1 MDKKVWIRILTDDE
15 ELKLLKKENS
25 KLKLEARLR
34 KSLSV
39 ELERQKGIV
48 QAAKEEAEKQQQLL
62 QKASDRLSK
71 YLSPQICEQIFSD
84 VEFDTGTGRKKL
96 TIFFSDI
103 VNFTSITESMEAE
116 ELSGFL
122 NFYLTNMCEIA
133 LKYGGTIDKFIGD
146 SVMIFFG
153 DPQSKGPEQ
162 DALACCNMGIE
173 MLAFVEKNEELFKEQ
188 FNFPEKLEIRIGVHS
203 GVCSVGNFGS
213 DQRLDYTVIG
223 RAVNVAAR
231 LEQAAPNNSMLFSN
245 STKSLLGDTFQV
257 SDSIEVKAKGIDRPI
272 IGYILTNQVSKRS
285 LVTVKEEGISLK
297 FDPSIVDKKE
307 VDKFLLKIKQ

>member
-1 MDKKVWIRILTDDE
+1 MIDDE

-71 YLSPQICEQIFSD
+71 YLAPQICEQIFSD

-162 DALACCNMGIE
+162 DALACCNMGLE

-231 LEQAAPNNSMLFSN
+231 LEQAAPKNSMLFSN

-272 IGYILTNQVSKRS
+272 IGYILTNQISKRS
-285 LVTVKEEGISLK
+285 LVTVHEEGISVK
-297 FDPSIVDKKE
+297 FDPSIIDKKE

>member
-1 MDKKVWIRILTDDE
+1 MIDDE

-162 DALACCNMGIE
+162 DALACCNMGLE

-231 LEQAAPNNSMLFSN
+231 LEQAAPKNSMLFSN
-245 STKSLLGDTFQV
+245 STKSLLRDTFQV

>member
-1 MDKKVWIRILTDDE
+1 
-15 ELKLLKKENS
+15 
-25 KLKLEARLR
+25 
-34 KSLSV
+34 
-39 ELERQKGIV
+39 
-48 QAAKEEAEKQQQLL
+48 
-62 QKASDRLSK
+62 
-71 YLSPQICEQIFSD
+71 
-84 VEFDTGTGRKKL
+84 
-96 TIFFSDI
+96 
-103 VNFTSITESMEAE
+103 MEAE

-153 DPQSKGPEQ
+153 DPQSHGPEQ
-162 DALACCNMGIE
+162 DALACCNMGLE

-231 LEQAAPNNSMLFSN
+231 LEQAAPKNSMLVSN

-272 IGYILTNQVSKRS
+272 IGYILTNQISKRS
-285 LVTVKEEGISLK
+285 LVTIKEEGISLK
-297 FDPSIVDKKE
+297 FDPNIVDKKE

>member
-1 MDKKVWIRILTDDE
+1 MTDDE

-162 DALACCNMGIE
+162 DALACCNMGLE
-173 MLAFVEKNEELFKEQ
+173 MLTFVEKNEELFKEQ

-231 LEQAAPNNSMLFSN
+231 LEQAAPKNSMLFSN

-272 IGYILTNQVSKRS
+272 IGYILTNQISKRS
-285 LVTVKEEGISLK
+285 LVTVKEEGISVK
-297 FDPSIVDKKE
+297 FDPNIVDKKE

>member
-1 MDKKVWIRILTDDE
+1 MIDDE

-162 DALACCNMGIE
+162 DALACCNMGLE

-231 LEQAAPNNSMLFSN
+231 LEQAAPKNSMLFSN

-272 IGYILTNQVSKRS
+272 IGYILTNQISKRS
-285 LVTVKEEGISLK
+285 LVTVNEEGISLK
-297 FDPSIVDKKE
+297 FDPGIVDKNE
-307 VDKFLLKIKQ
+307 VDRFLLKIKQKL

>member
-1 MDKKVWIRILTDDE
+1 MIDDE

-162 DALACCNMGIE
+162 DALACCNMGLE

-231 LEQAAPNNSMLFSN
+231 LEQAAPKNSMLFSN

-272 IGYILTNQVSKRS
+272 IGYILTNQISKRS
-285 LVTVKEEGISLK
+285 LVTVNEEGISLK
-297 FDPSIVDKKE
+297 FDPSIIDKKE

>member
-1 MDKKVWIRILTDDE
+1 MTDDE

-84 VEFDTGTGRKKL
+84 IEFDTGTGRKKL

-133 LKYGGTIDKFIGD
+133 LKFGGTIDKFIGD

-162 DALACCNMGIE
+162 DALACCNMGLE
-173 MLAFVEKNEELFKEQ
+173 MLAFVENNEELFKEQ

-231 LEQAAPNNSMLFSN
+231 LEQAAPKNSMLFSN

-272 IGYILTNQVSKRS
+272 IGYILTNKVSKRS

-307 VDKFLLKIKQ
+307 VDKFLLKIKQGL

>member
-1 MDKKVWIRILTDDE
+1 MINDE

-162 DALACCNMGIE
+162 DALACCNMGLE

-231 LEQAAPNNSMLFSN
+231 LEQAAPKNSMLFSN
-245 STKSLLGDTFQV
+245 STKSLLADTFQV

-272 IGYILTNQVSKRS
+272 IGYILTNQISKRS

-307 VDKFLLKIKQ
+307 VDKFLSKIKQ

>member
-1 MDKKVWIRILTDDE
+1 MTDEE

-162 DALACCNMGIE
+162 DALACCNMGLE

-231 LEQAAPNNSMLFSN
+231 LEQAAPKNSMLFSN

-272 IGYILTNQVSKRS
+272 IGYILTNQISKRS
-285 LVTVKEEGISLK
+285 LVTVKEEGISVK

>member
-1 MDKKVWIRILTDDE
+1 MTDEE

-71 YLSPQICEQIFSD
+71 YVSPQIREQIFSD

-153 DPQSKGPEQ
+153 DPQSQGLEQ
-162 DALACCNMGIE
+162 DALACCNMGLE
-173 MLAFVEKNEELFKEQ
+173 MLAFVEKNEELFKEK

-272 IGYILTNQVSKRS
+272 IGYILTNQVLKRS

>member
-1 MDKKVWIRILTDDE
+1 MIDDE

-162 DALACCNMGIE
+162 DALACCNMGLE

-231 LEQAAPNNSMLFSN
+231 LEQAAPKNSMLFSN

-257 SDSIEVKAKGIDRPI
+257 SDSIEVKAKGINRPI
-272 IGYILTNQVSKRS
+272 IGYILTNQISKRS
-285 LVTVKEEGISLK
+285 LVTVNEEGISLK
-297 FDPSIVDKKE
+297 FDPSIIDKKE

>member
-1 MDKKVWIRILTDDE
+1 MIDDE

-84 VEFDTGTGRKKL
+84 IEFDTGTGRKKL

-162 DALACCNMGIE
+162 DALACCNMGLE

-231 LEQAAPNNSMLFSN
+231 LEQAAPKNSMLFSN

>member
-1 MDKKVWIRILTDDE
+1 MTDEE

-231 LEQAAPNNSMLFSN
+231 LEQAAPKNSMLFSN

-272 IGYILTNQVSKRS
+272 IGYILTNQISKRS
-285 LVTVKEEGISLK
+285 LVTVKEEGISVK
-297 FDPSIVDKKE
+297 FDPNIVDKKE

>member
-1 MDKKVWIRILTDDE
+1 MIDDE

-153 DPQSKGPEQ
+153 DPQSQGLEK
-162 DALACCNMGIE
+162 DALACCNMGLE
-173 MLAFVEKNEELFKEQ
+173 MLAFVEKNEELFKEK

-231 LEQAAPNNSMLFSN
+231 LEQAAPKNSMLFSN

-272 IGYILTNQVSKRS
+272 IGYILTNQISKRS
-285 LVTVKEEGISLK
+285 LVTVNEEGISLK

>member
-1 MDKKVWIRILTDDE
+1 MIDDE

-162 DALACCNMGIE
+162 DALACCNMGLE

-231 LEQAAPNNSMLFSN
+231 LEQAAPKNSMLFSN

-272 IGYILTNQVSKRS
+272 IGYILTNQISKRS
-285 LVTVKEEGISLK
+285 LVTVKEEGISVK
-297 FDPSIVDKKE
+297 FDPNIVDKKE

>member
-1 MDKKVWIRILTDDE
+1 MTDDE

-48 QAAKEEAEKQQQLL
+48 QTAKEEAEKQQQLL

>member
-1 MDKKVWIRILTDDE
+1 MTDDE

-48 QAAKEEAEKQQQLL
+48 QAAKEEAEKQQQLF

-162 DALACCNMGIE
+162 DALACCNMGLE

-231 LEQAAPNNSMLFSN
+231 LEQAAPKNSMLFSN

-272 IGYILTNQVSKRS
+272 IGYILTNQISKRS
-285 LVTVKEEGISLK
+285 LVTVKEEGISVK
-297 FDPSIVDKKE
+297 FDPNIVDKKE

>member
-1 MDKKVWIRILTDDE
+1 MTDEE

-162 DALACCNMGIE
+162 DALACCNMGLE

-231 LEQAAPNNSMLFSN
+231 LEQAAPKNSMLFSN

-272 IGYILTNQVSKRS
+272 IGYILTNKVSKRS

>member
-1 MDKKVWIRILTDDE
+1 MTDEE

-162 DALACCNMGIE
+162 DALACCNMGLE

-231 LEQAAPNNSMLFSN
+231 LEQAAPKNSMLFSN

-285 LVTVKEEGISLK
+285 LVTVKEAGISLK

>member
-1 MDKKVWIRILTDDE
+1 MTEDE

-162 DALACCNMGIE
+162 DALACCNMGLE

-231 LEQAAPNNSMLFSN
+231 LEQAAPKNSMLFSN

-272 IGYILTNQVSKRS
+272 IGYILTNQISKRS
-285 LVTVKEEGISLK
+285 LVTVNEEGISLK

>member
-1 MDKKVWIRILTDDE
+1 MTDEE

-146 SVMIFFG
+146 SVMVFFG
-153 DPQSKGPEQ
+153 DPQSQGPEQ
-162 DALACCNMGIE
+162 DALACCNMGLE

-231 LEQAAPNNSMLFSN
+231 LEQAAPKNSMLVSN

-272 IGYILTNQVSKRS
+272 TGYILTNQISKRS
-285 LVTVKEEGISLK
+285 LVTVKEAGISLK

>member
-1 MDKKVWIRILTDDE
+1 MIDDE

-162 DALACCNMGIE
+162 DALACCNMGLE

-231 LEQAAPNNSMLFSN
+231 LEQAAPKNSMLFSN

>member
-1 MDKKVWIRILTDDE
+1 LIDDE

-62 QKASDRLSK
+62 QKTSDRLSK

-162 DALACCNMGIE
+162 DALACCNMGLE

-231 LEQAAPNNSMLFSN
+231 LEQAAPKNSMLFSN

-272 IGYILTNQVSKRS
+272 IGYILTNQISKRS
-285 LVTVKEEGISLK
+285 LVTVNEEGISLK
-297 FDPSIVDKKE
+297 FDPSIIDKKE

>member
-1 MDKKVWIRILTDDE
+1 MTDDE

-84 VEFDTGTGRKKL
+84 IEFDTGTGRKKL

-133 LKYGGTIDKFIGD
+133 LKFGGTIDKFIGD

-162 DALACCNMGIE
+162 DALACCNMGLE

-231 LEQAAPNNSMLFSN
+231 LEQAAPKNSMLFSN

>member
-1 MDKKVWIRILTDDE
+1 MTDDE

-162 DALACCNMGIE
+162 DALACCNMGLE

-188 FNFPEKLEIRIGVHS
+188 FNFPKKLEIRIGVHS

-231 LEQAAPNNSMLFSN
+231 LEQAAPKNSMLFSN

-257 SDSIEVKAKGIDRPI
+257 SDSIEVTAKGIDRPI

>member
-1 MDKKVWIRILTDDE
+1 LTDDE

-162 DALACCNMGIE
+162 DALACCNMGLE

-231 LEQAAPNNSMLFSN
+231 LEQAAPKNSMLFSN

-272 IGYILTNQVSKRS
+272 IGYILTNQISKRS
-285 LVTVKEEGISLK
+285 LVTVKEEGISVK
-297 FDPSIVDKKE
+297 FDPNIVDKKE

>member
-1 MDKKVWIRILTDDE
+1 MTDDE

-162 DALACCNMGIE
+162 DALACCNMGLE
-173 MLAFVEKNEELFKEQ
+173 MLAFVEKNEDLFKEQ

-231 LEQAAPNNSMLFSN
+231 LEQAAPKNSMLFSN

-272 IGYILTNQVSKRS
+272 IGYILTNQISKRS
-285 LVTVKEEGISLK
+285 LVTVKEEGISVK
-297 FDPSIVDKKE
+297 FDPNIVDKKE

>member
-1 MDKKVWIRILTDDE
+1 MTDDE

-162 DALACCNMGIE
+162 DALACCNMGLE

-231 LEQAAPNNSMLFSN
+231 LEQAAPKNSMLFSN

-272 IGYILTNQVSKRS
+272 SGYILTNQISKRS
-285 LVTVKEEGISLK
+285 LVTVKEEGISVK
-297 FDPSIVDKKE
+297 FDPNILDKKE

>member
-1 MDKKVWIRILTDDE
+1 MTDDE

-162 DALACCNMGIE
+162 DALACCNMGLE

-231 LEQAAPNNSMLFSN
+231 LEQAAPKNSMLFSN

-257 SDSIEVKAKGIDRPI
+257 SDSIEVNAKGIDRPI
-272 IGYILTNQVSKRS
+272 IGYILTNQISKRS
-285 LVTVKEEGISLK
+285 LVTVKEEGISVK
-297 FDPSIVDKKE
+297 FDPNIVDKKE

>member
-1 MDKKVWIRILTDDE
+1 MTDEE

-153 DPQSKGPEQ
+153 DPHSKGPEQ
-162 DALACCNMGIE
+162 DALACCNMGLE

-231 LEQAAPNNSMLFSN
+231 LEQAAPKNSMLFSN

-272 IGYILTNQVSKRS
+272 IGYILTNQISKRS
-285 LVTVKEEGISLK
+285 LVTVKEEGISVK
-297 FDPSIVDKKE
+297 FDPNIVDKKE

>member
-1 MDKKVWIRILTDDE
+1 MIDDE

-48 QAAKEEAEKQQQLL
+48 QAAKDEAEKQQQLL
-62 QKASDRLSK
+62 QKASNRLSK

-162 DALACCNMGIE
+162 DALACCNMGLE

-203 GVCSVGNFGS
+203 GVCSVGNFGT

-231 LEQAAPNNSMLFSN
+231 LEQAAPKNSMLFSN

-272 IGYILTNQVSKRS
+272 IGYILTNQISKRS
-285 LVTVKEEGISLK
+285 LVTVNEEGISLK

>member
-1 MDKKVWIRILTDDE
+1 MTDEE

-153 DPQSKGPEQ
+153 DPQSQGLEK
-162 DALACCNMGIE
+162 DALACCNMGLE

-231 LEQAAPNNSMLFSN
+231 LEQAAPKNSMLFSN

-272 IGYILTNQVSKRS
+272 IGYILTNKVSKRS

>member
-1 MDKKVWIRILTDDE
+1 MIDDE

-162 DALACCNMGIE
+162 DALACCNMGLE

-272 IGYILTNQVSKRS
+272 IGYILTNQISKRS
-285 LVTVKEEGISLK
+285 LVTVKEEGISVK
-297 FDPSIVDKKE
+297 FDPNIVDKKE

>member
-1 MDKKVWIRILTDDE
+1 MTDDE

-231 LEQAAPNNSMLFSN
+231 LEQAAPKNSMLFSN
-245 STKSLLGDTFQV
+245 STKSLLGGTFHV